1 MINTLAHKLKSP
13 LTWMLPPVEEARN
26 ELLLWLLPVG
36 GISTV
41 KMEEC
46 DMSVKMPEHHLVRR
60 TPDCTSC
67 RSEHQIL
74 G

>member
-1 MINTLAHKLKSP
+1 MINTLAHELKSP

-26 ELLLWLLPVG
+26 KLLLWLLPVG
-36 GISTV
+36 CISTV
-41 KMEEC
+41 KMEER

-60 TPDCTSC
+60 TPDFTSC